1 MTLRHT
7 LAAIAAITAATAP
20 AQEWIDT
27 STADNFMTLGA
38 RIGFNT
44 SNATRDKEPALT
56 NLDSWGT
63 GFDAGVVVSLNF
75 LNCVSVQPGF
85 FFESRSHNYSYI
97 APSGSTVLPFNVHE
111 YGHTRHTT
119 FKVPVMGQFV
129 TNPAEGL
136 RWSFDFG
143 PCFTYRCSTITI
155 WECTTKPDAP
165 KYGNILWQAATKP
178 GHLQSAT
185 ISKPYGTKHQ
195 K

>member
-85 FFESRSHNYSYI
+85 FFESRTPIIRTS
-97 APSGSTVLPFNVHE
+97 PRPD
-111 YGHTRHTT
+111 
-119 FKVPVMGQFV
+119 Q
-129 TNPAEGL
+129 
-136 RWSFDFG
+136 
-143 PCFTYRCSTITI
+143 PCC
-155 WECTTKPDAP
+155 
-165 KYGNILWQAATKP
+165 
-178 GHLQSAT
+178 H
-185 ISKPYGTKHQ
+185 
-195 K
+195 